1 MENTDHGTFTWNE
14 THGGIFDKQVCPYGN
29 DEGVP
34 HGSKAKRYCGSEG
47 RWMMYDGDVCIPEAT
62 HILNQF
68 TEVYIISWKRNASFY
83 TCIIFVPLAILYYVS
98 VRLV

>member
-1 MENTDHGTFTWNE
+1 MEDTDHGTFTWNE
-14 THGGIFDKQVCPYGN
+14 THVGAFDEQVCPYGN

-34 HGSKAKRYCGSEG
+34 HGSKATRYCDSGG

-68 TEVYIISWKRNASFY
+68 TEVYTAMLII
-83 TCIIFVPLAILYYVS
+83 T
-98 VRLV
+98 